1 MENEFTYTYSAPR
14 NHEVQ
19 EIRRKYMP
27 REESKLDEL
36 KRLDREVQQ
45 AGIVESLSVGIL
57 GCLVFGLG
65 MCLAMKVIGSSMLLG
80 IIVGILGAA
89 MMVPAYPLYRKLSCK
104 AREKLAPRILQL
116 ADELGAN

>member
-1 MENEFTYTYSAPR
+1 MENEFNYTYSAPR